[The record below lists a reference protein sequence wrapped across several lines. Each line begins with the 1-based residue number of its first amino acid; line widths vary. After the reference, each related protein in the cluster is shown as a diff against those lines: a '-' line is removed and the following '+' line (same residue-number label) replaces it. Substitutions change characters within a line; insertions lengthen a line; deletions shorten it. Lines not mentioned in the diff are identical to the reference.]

1 MAGDTLIK
9 ITDFNPRNHKI
20 YEVGDDVF
28 VNFGREDAH
37 VL

>member
-9 ITDFNPRNHKI
+9 IYDFNLRNHKI

-28 VNFGREDAH
+28 VKFGRENVR

>member
-9 ITDFNPRNHKI
+9 IYDFNLRNHKI
-20 YEVGDDVF
+20 YEVGDDALVK
-28 VNFGREDAH
+28 FGRENVR